1 MTTRIVIDTD
11 LGSDDYLA
19 MLFLLT
25 RNDIIIEA
33 ITIVHG
39 LCDVEKSSKQ
49 LLSLLAYLG
58 HKNIT
63 VYCGET
69 KSLFNNRTF
78 PIEWKNA
85 VNLVFDGIKHDLT
98 NIDNCSTLTAVEF
111 LTERIQDPN
120 KGPFKLLALG
130 PLTNIALALRR
141 VNTSSSISTPLALQE
156 VIIMGGA
163 INIPGNLS
171 ITHTADY
178 NIYAEWNIYC
188 DPEAAHEV
196 LSYTS
201 SSYSPSYPNRLIALK
216 VTLIGLDATNKVRIT
231 TLDVDKFNLLSTQ
244 TQTQAQSNHS
254 YSSSSI
260 YTSKIRNFISAILEY
275 NKEYISN
282 NTFYA
287 WDPLIAVYIVYPD
300 VVQLREGWIQ
310 VCVAEP
316 EIGRTRLIGWSGDD
330 NTKTSTTTYNGVDY
344 DKTNDTKLY
353 VNSVYIAIDAY
364 PHIFHEAF
372 FTAFT

>member
-1 MTTRIVIDTD
+1 MATRIVVDTD

-19 MLFLLT
+19 ILFLLT
-25 RNDIIIEA
+25 RKDIIIEA
-33 ITIVHG
+33 ITVVHG

-49 LLSLLAYLG
+49 LLPLLAYLG
-58 HKNIT
+58 HNNIPI
-63 VYCGET
+63 YCGET

-78 PIEWKNA
+78 PIEWKDA
-85 VNLVFDGIKHDLT
+85 MDLVFDGIKHDL
-98 NIDNCSTLTAVEF
+98 NDIDNTDTSGQSTLTAVEF
-111 LTERIQDPN
+111 LTERIQDTS

-130 PLTNIALALRR
+130 PLTNIALALRG
-141 VNTSSSISTPLALQE
+141 VNSSSSLALQE
-156 VIIMGGA
+156 AIIMGGA
-163 INIPGNLS
+163 INVPGNLS
-171 ITHTADY
+171 ITHTPDY

-196 LSYTS
+196 LSYPFPST
-201 SSYSPSYPNRLIALK
+201 SYPNRLIALK
-216 VTLIGLDATNKVRIT
+216 VTLIGLDATNKVPIT

-344 DKTNDTKLY
+344 DKTDDTKLY
-353 VNSVYIAIDAY
+353 ANSVYIAIDAY